1 MATVNAKQ
9 FAESTSERREIRE
22 PAILSQGNPP
32 KPLRPSHPSKHLTH
46 LDEWRRMGEAGIFP
60 PDSRVELIK
69 GEIIEMPPIGFNHA
83 GHTKRINNLLTLLVT
98 GTAIVSVQDP
108 LQLGDMSEPE
118 PDFMLLK
125 PDADFYC
132 TRHPNADDVLLL
144 IEVAESSLLFDQNQ
158 KLHLYAEHGIPE
170 YWLLN
175 LNDNCLEVYRKPH
188 GEVYAEKT
196 TLYEGDNVT
205 VSQIPG
211 ISIQVFD
218 IL

>member
-1 MATVNAKQ
+1 MATVNPIQ
-9 FAESTSERREIRE
+9 YAEGASEQPGIRE
-22 PAILSQGNPP
+22 PAILSPGNPP
-32 KPLRPSHPSKHLTH
+32 KPLRPLHPTKHLTN

-60 PDSRVELIK
+60 PDSRVELIT

-83 GHTKRINNLLTLLVT
+83 GHTKRINRLLTKLVPENLIT
-98 GTAIVSVQDP
+98 SVQDP
-108 LQLGDMSEPE
+108 VQLGDLSEPQ

-125 PDADFYC
+125 ADPDFYC

-144 IEVAESSLLFDQNQ
+144 IEVAESSLAFDQNQ
-158 KLHLYAEHGIPE
+158 KLRLYAEHGILE

-188 GEVYAEKT
+188 GDVYAEKT
-196 TLYEGDNVT
+196 TLYSGDSVT
-205 VSQIPG
+205 LSQLPDITLPVSA
-211 ISIQVFD
+211 